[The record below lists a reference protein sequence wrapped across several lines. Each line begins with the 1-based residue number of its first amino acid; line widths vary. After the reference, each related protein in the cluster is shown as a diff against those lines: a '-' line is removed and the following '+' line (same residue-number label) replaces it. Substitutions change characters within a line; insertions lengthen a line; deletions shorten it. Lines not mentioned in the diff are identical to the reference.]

1 MRKLILSVMGLALLG
16 GNALLGQ
23 APSAGP
29 TGQPVPGP
37 TGGCC
42 GPIGGCCGAA
52 CCPKTKTICVPEHY
66 EKERKKV
73 VYTFGYEK
81 KCLPY
86 CHGLFECF
94 DCGGCDKGHCGHAL
108 TVKYLVKKV
117 RICEHDA
124 VKCKPVEVPACRQGG
139 CCADASHCDDSQV
152 IILTRPVIQPPVT
165 APNK

>member
-86 CHGLFECF
+86 CHGLFACF

-139 CCADASHCDDSQV
+139 CCAASPCAASQCDDSHQA
-152 IILTRPVIQPPVT
+152 IP
-165 APNK
+165 AGM